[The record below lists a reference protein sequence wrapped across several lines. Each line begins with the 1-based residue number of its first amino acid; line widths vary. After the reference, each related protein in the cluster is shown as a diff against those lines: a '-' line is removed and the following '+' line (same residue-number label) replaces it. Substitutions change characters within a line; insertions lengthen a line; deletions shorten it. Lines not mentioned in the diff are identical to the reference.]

1 MSVALRGNLKDFG
14 IAEVF
19 QLIGQQGKTGVL
31 EVTSDDARV
40 QLRFDG
46 GRVVSATPIG
56 VHEHF
61 ALGEMLVRCGLV
73 TREQLEGLEPER
85 ASTSTPLPRLL
96 FQAGIVSVPE
106 IEEIEELLTRETI
119 FQLLRW
125 QGGSFHFSAQEVEH
139 EREPGTLLGA
149 EQILIDGLRMVDEF
163 RAFRALVPSDE
174 TVFQRSGPFERW
186 RDAALDASSRQIAAS
201 ERVYLL
207 VDGRLPVRRVID
219 LSRLGSFEA
228 TRILAELAR
237 AGALAPLKPEQLER
251 TRRRRRVVAPPVSPL
266 ERVLAQGLPFALSGL
281 LLLVALWTGR
291 ADPHESALAWRGPLA
306 EARAGF
312 ALRRVRNALDAHRYA
327 FGGAPGRLEE
337 LERQGFLARDALTP
351 AEGGSYYYAA
361 DARGAVV
368 LAPER

>member
-1 MSVALRGNLKDFG
+1 VSVALRGNLKDFG

-31 EVTSDDARV
+31 EVTSADTRV

-46 GRVVSATPIG
+46 GRVVSATPVG
-56 VHEHF
+56 VHDHA

-73 TREQLEGLEPER
+73 TREQLEGVEPER
-85 ASTSTPLPRLL
+85 ASTGTPLPRLL
-96 FQAGIVSVPE
+96 FQAGIASVPE
-106 IEEIEELLTRETI
+106 IEEIEDLLTRETI

-125 QGGSFHFSAQEVEH
+125 QGGSFHYSAQEVAH
-139 EREPGTLLGA
+139 DREPGALLGA
-149 EQILIDGLRMVDEF
+149 EQILMDGLRMVDEY
-163 RAFRALVPSDE
+163 RAFRSVVPSED

-186 RDAALDASSRQIAAS
+186 RDGALGESSRRIAAC

-228 TRILAELAR
+228 TRILADLAR
-237 AGALAPLKPEQLER
+237 AGAIAPLPPEQLER
-251 TRRRRRVVAPPVSPL
+251 TRRRRRVVAPPVSPV
-266 ERVLAQGLPFALSGL
+266 ERGLAHGLPFALAGL
-281 LLLVALWTGR
+281 LLGAALWTSR
-291 ADPHESALAWRGPLA
+291 PDPQAAALAWRAPLA
-306 EARAGF
+306 EARASF

-327 FGGAPGRLEE
+327 EGAPPARLEQLARE
-337 LERQGFLARDALTP
+337 GFLGRDALTP
-351 AEGGSYYYAA
+351 ADGGSYYYAA
-361 DARGAVV
+361 DARGAVL